1 MRSDAT
7 STPFAKGTATR
18 QRILDA
24 AVARFASQGFRDTT
38 VAAVARDAGVTAP
51 AVHQYFGSKQEL
63 FHAAFEQDVIPVLD
77 ALHGGGSSDARP
89 GRQLGLDS
97 TAAQHG
103 LVPRVAAQFAAHPLA
118 MRVLEGSEPEH
129 TADLMALPAVVEA
142 HDRLTERL
150 AEDQRA
156 GTLRDD
162 LPAAALADALETLVF
177 ALLLGPVQMSGENSD
192 PGRRWAIAAVISR
205 GIRPR

>member
-7 STPFAKGTATR
+7 SPPFAKGTATR

-51 AVHQYFGSKQEL
+51 AVHAYFGSKLEL
-63 FHAAFEQDVIPVLD
+63 FHAAFEYDVAPVL
-77 ALHGGGSSDARP
+77 AAFHGGGGPS
-89 GRQLGLDS
+89 RQLGLDS

-103 LVPRVAAQFAAHPLA
+103 LVPRVAAEFAGHPLA
-118 MRVLEGSEPEH
+118 MRILQGNEPEH
-129 TADLMALPAVVEA
+129 TVELMTLPAVVQA
-142 HDRLTERL
+142 HDQLTHRV

-162 LPAAALADALETLVF
+162 LPAGALADALETLVF
-177 ALLLGPVQMSGENSD
+177 ALLLGPVQMSGENTD

>member
-7 STPFAKGTATR
+7 PTPFAKGTATR

-51 AVHQYFGSKQEL
+51 AVHAYFGSKQEL
-63 FHAAFEQDVIPVLD
+63 FHAAFSCDVTPVLE
-77 ALHGGGSSDARP
+77 ALHGGGP
-89 GRQLGLDS
+89 GRTLALDS

-103 LVPRVAAQFAAHPLA
+103 LVPRVAAQFALHPLA
-118 MRVLEGSEPEH
+118 MRVLQGNEPEH
-129 TADLMALPAVVEA
+129 TAGLMALPAVVEA
-142 HDRLTERL
+142 HDRLTRRV
-150 AEDQRA
+150 AEDQQA
-156 GTLRDD
+156 GALRDD
-162 LPAAALADALETLVF
+162 LPAGALADALETLVF